1 MKAWSSGTHEA
12 RQRHSVP
19 EIFVPASLV
28 HSPLLPS
35 LVAPFLTSLA
45 AASRQR
51 RRGGEP
57 PPRPRPSPLGLWAH
71 RIRCAAIEFGE
82 SDDKSKG
89 APPPPSAVHVRST
102 PRVDASFPSTS
113 ATSGTANTAVA
124 ATVAAAAAVAAIAIA
139 AATAASAG
147 KARAKVARCARS
159 LPPPPP
165 CRRLD
170 DLSSSTDVMVCRR
183 LPPALAL
190 PSMLPCLPTRLS
202 LSLGHRMGGGGPAQ
216 RRWRACGAGGRSAR
230 LLVDS
235 AVGEVMWQRAW
246 RAGAEA
252 SHMRARPCWA
262 SAAGGSGSEREPH
275 GESCVGAT
283 ECPPRVLAWT
293 IERNDRSV
301 LMWYLYRASYS

>member
-12 RQRHSVP
+12 RQRHGVP

-35 LVAPFLTSLA
+35 LVAPFLTSLLPA
-45 AASRQR
+45 VDVDEEANRLLDPVHPLWGSGLIASDAQQSSSARATTRARARHHHRPRCTSGRHLASTLPSR
-51 RRGGEP
+51 RRQ
-57 PPRPRPSPLGLWAH
+57 PPRAPPTPPSPPLL
-71 RIRCAAIEFGE
+71 
-82 SDDKSKG
+82 
-89 APPPPSAVHVRST
+89 PPLLPSPPS
-102 PRVDASFPSTS
+102 PSP
-113 ATSGTANTAVA
+113 
-124 ATVAAAAAVAAIAIA
+124 
-139 AATAASAG
+139 
-147 KARAKVARCARS
+147 
-159 LPPPPP
+159 PPPPP

-190 PSMLPCLPTRLS
+190 PSMLQCLPIRLY

-275 GESCVGAT
+275 GESRAVAT

-301 LMWYLYRASYS
+301 LMWYLYRASYY